1 MQMKAAFAGYG
12 LRCRGAVMVETS
24 SEKRSGAAAIMLVVA
39 LPVLLGMA
47 ALAIDVGYIFTSLA
61 ELQNAVDAG
70 ALAGAS
76 ALSSTETEVRARVME
91 VAGRNSLSGEPVAVP
106 AENIEIGYW

>member
-1 MQMKAAFAGYG
+1 
-12 LRCRGAVMVETS
+12 MVQTTS
-24 SEKRSGAAAIMLVVA
+24 ERRPGTAAIVLVIA

-47 ALAIDVGYIFTSLA
+47 ALAIDVGYIFTSTA

-76 ALSSTETEVRARVME
+76 ALPASDTEVKQRAME
-91 VAGRNSLSGEPVAVP
+91 SAAQNYVSGESVDVPV
-106 AENIEIGYW
+106 ENIEIGYWESVSGT